1 MNGDFHE
8 NGDGPTEQLVELVAV
23 QSPFSLDLG
32 ALGGY
37 QAPDIRG

>member
-23 QSPFSLDLG
+23 QSPLSPGMDS
-32 ALGGY
+32 A
-37 QAPDIRG
+37 